1 MLLGIK
7 SKKVLFAR
15 HLFVVSFG
23 ALLTY
28 LFYKSYP
35 QWGVDHALWRSFA
48 HTAFVLLV
56 LSLILG
62 PLAKLWRPF
71 NRFISWRREF
81 GFWFA
86 IFALIH
92 GYIIWTRWATG
103 DVMRLFGFE
112 YFDQLSGYVLFRP
125 EVGIMNMMG
134 LMVLPMII
142 VLAITSS
149 DRAVSFL
156 GISPWKWLHS
166 ALVNVIFYVLVLRGI
181 LYFFFF
187 FELTY
192 PRMAQYPPVWFLY
205 PFIGMALLVVF
216 LQAAAFVKTVFR
228 QRGVGHS
235 KANSLVPSL
244 TLLIFGSLFVLS
256 IALPGGMVI
265 YLESRSVDNPGTASA
280 QVPNSY
286 AKSFYM
292 VVRDGN
298 QEIHLWA
305 RNLDSEAY
313 FRETVIVGGSA
324 ISHQIYRYDERAL
337 YSAKLDE
344 SKQLVWSK
352 SEKMEPAN
360 TGISGIMA
368 GPGAWAAQ
376 YGKGEHQINFNNK
389 MLPVSI
395 LSVDEAID
403 NEIFKLPN
411 FTNSASPAQ

>member
-15 HLFVVSFG
+15 HLFVAGFG
-23 ALLTY
+23 GLLTY
-28 LFYKSYP
+28 IFYKSYP
-35 QWGVDHALWRSFA
+35 QWGIDHALWRSFA
-48 HTAFVLLV
+48 HTAFVFLF

-62 PLAKLWRPF
+62 PAAKLWRPF

-112 YFDQLSGYVLFRP
+112 YFDQLSGYVLFRS

-156 GISPWKWLHS
+156 GISSWKWLHS
-166 ALVNVIFYVLVLRGI
+166 SLAHVIFYVLVLRGI

-192 PRMAQYPPVWFLY
+192 PRMAQYPSVWFLY
-205 PFIGMALLVVF
+205 PFIGMALLVVL
-216 LQAAAFVKTVFR
+216 LQAAAFIKTVFR
-228 QRGVGHS
+228 QRGIGQEGTSMFQKIGVLGVG
-235 KANSLVPSL
+235 L
-244 TLLIFGSLFVLS
+244 LFVLS

-265 YLESRSVDNPGTASA
+265 YLESRSVDTTGTASA
-280 QVPNSY
+280 QLPSSS

-292 VVRDGN
+292 VVKDGN

-305 RNLDSEAY
+305 RNLDREAY
-313 FRETVIVGGSA
+313 FRETVIAGGST
-324 ISHQIYRYDERAL
+324 ISHQIYRFDERAM

-344 SKQLVWSK
+344 SGQMAWSK
-352 SEKMEPAN
+352 SENMEPGSV
-360 TGISGIMA
+360 GISGISA

-395 LSVDEAID
+395 LSVNEAIND
-403 NEIFKLPN
+403 EIFKLPN

>member
-7 SKKVLFAR
+7 SKEALFGR
-15 HLFVVSFG
+15 HLLVASFG

-28 LFYKSYP
+28 IFYKSYP
-35 QWGVDHALWRSFA
+35 QWGIDHAVWRSFA
-48 HTAFVLLV
+48 HAAFVLLV

-86 IFALIH
+86 VFALIH
-92 GYIIWTRWATG
+92 GYMIWKRWAVE

-112 YFDQLSGYVLFRP
+112 YFEQLSGYVLFRP

-134 LMVLPMII
+134 LMVLPMI
-142 VLAITSS
+142 VALAITSS
-149 DRAVSFL
+149 DKAVSFL
-156 GISPWKWLHS
+156 GISSWKWLHS
-166 ALVNVIFYVLVLRGI
+166 TLAHVIFYVLLLRGI

-192 PRMAQYPPVWFLY
+192 PRMAQYPSVWFLY
-205 PFIGMALLVVF
+205 PFIGMALLVVL

-228 QRGVGHS
+228 QRGVGQEGTS
-235 KANSLVPSL
+235 VFQKLGVL
-244 TLLIFGSLFVLS
+244 GVGLLFILS

-280 QVPNSY
+280 QIPNSY
-286 AKSFYM
+286 AKSFHM
-292 VVRDGN
+292 VVRDGS

-305 RNLDSEAY
+305 RNLDSEPY
-313 FRETVIVGGSA
+313 FRETVVVGESA
-324 ISHQIYRYDERAL
+324 ISHQVYRYDERAM

-344 SKQLVWSK
+344 SGQMAWSK
-352 SEKMEPAN
+352 SENVLPENA
-360 TGISGIMA
+360 GIQGLLA

-376 YGKGEHQINFNNK
+376 YGKGEQQINFNNK
-389 MLPVSI
+389 MLPVNI
-395 LSVDEAID
+395 LSVDEVIED
-403 NEIFKLPN
+403 EIFKLPN
-411 FTNSASPAQ
+411 FANSISPAQ

>member
-15 HLFVVSFG
+15 HIFVASFG

-28 LFYKSYP
+28 IFYKSYP
-35 QWGVDHALWRSFA
+35 QWGIDHAVWRSFA

-71 NRFISWRREF
+71 NRLLSWRREF

-86 IFALIH
+86 VFALIH
-92 GYIIWTRWATG
+92 GYMIWKRWAVG

-112 YFDQLSGYVLFRP
+112 YFEQLSGYVLFRP

-142 VLAITSS
+142 ALAITSS

-156 GISPWKWLHS
+156 GISSWKWLHS
-166 ALVNVIFYVLVLRGI
+166 SLTHVIFYVLVLRGI
-181 LYFFFF
+181 LYLFFF

-192 PRMAQYPPVWFLY
+192 PRMAQYPSVWFLY

-228 QRGVGHS
+228 QRGIGQEGMSMFQKIGVLGVG
-235 KANSLVPSL
+235 
-244 TLLIFGSLFVLS
+244 LLFILS

-265 YLESRSVDNPGTASA
+265 YLESRSVDTTGTASA
-280 QVPNSY
+280 QMPNSY

-298 QEIHLWA
+298 QEINLWA
-305 RNLDSEAY
+305 RNLDSEPY
-313 FRETVIVGGSA
+313 FRETVIAGGSP
-324 ISHQIYRYDERAL
+324 ISHQIYRFDERAM

-344 SKQLVWSK
+344 SGQMAWSK
-352 SEKMEPAN
+352 SEKMEPDN
-360 TGISGIMA
+360 VGISGISA
-368 GPGAWAAQ
+368 GPGAWAVQ
-376 YGKGEHQINFNNK
+376 YGKGEHQINFNNR
-389 MLPVSI
+389 MLSVSI
-395 LSVDEAID
+395 LSVNEAIND
-403 NEIFKLPN
+403 EIFKLPN

>member
-7 SKKVLFAR
+7 SKEALFGR
-15 HLFVVSFG
+15 HLLVASFG

-28 LFYKSYP
+28 IFYKSYP
-35 QWGVDHALWRSFA
+35 QWGIDHAIWRSFA

-71 NRFISWRREF
+71 NRFISWRREL

-86 IFALIH
+86 VFALIH
-92 GYIIWTRWATG
+92 GYMIWKRWAVG

-112 YFDQLSGYVLFRP
+112 YFEQLSGYVLFRP

-156 GISPWKWLHS
+156 SISSWKWLHS
-166 ALVNVIFYVLVLRGI
+166 TLAHVIFYILVLRGI

-192 PRMAQYPPVWFLY
+192 PRMAQYPSVWFLY
-205 PFIGMALLVVF
+205 PFIGMALLVVL

-228 QRGVGHS
+228 QRGVGQEGTS
-235 KANSLVPSL
+235 AFQKMGVLGVG
-244 TLLIFGSLFVLS
+244 LLFILS
-256 IALPGGMVI
+256 IAFPGGMVL
-265 YLESRSVDNPGTASA
+265 YLESRSVDTPVTASA
-280 QVPNSY
+280 QLPNSY

-292 VVRDGN
+292 IARDGN
-298 QEIHLWA
+298 QEVHLWA
-305 RNLDSEAY
+305 RNLDSEPY
-313 FRETVIVGGSA
+313 FRETVIVESSA
-324 ISHQIYRYDERAL
+324 ISHRIYRFDERAM
-337 YSAKLDE
+337 YSAQLDE
-344 SKQLVWSK
+344 SGQMTWSK
-352 SEKMEPAN
+352 SENMEPGN
-360 TGISGIMA
+360 TGLSEILA

-376 YGKGEHQINFNNK
+376 YGKGDHQINLNNK
-389 MLPVSI
+389 VLPVNI
-395 LSVDEAID
+395 LSVNEAIGD
-403 NEIFKLPN
+403 EIFKLPN
-411 FTNSASPAQ
+411 FANSASPTQ

>member
-15 HLFVVSFG
+15 HFFVASLG

-28 LFYKSYP
+28 LFFKSYP
-35 QWGVDHALWRSFA
+35 QWGIDHAMWRSFA

-86 IFALIH
+86 VFALIH
-92 GYIIWTRWATG
+92 GYMIWKRWAMG

-112 YFDQLSGYVLFRP
+112 NMEQLGGYVLFRP

-134 LMVLPMII
+134 LVVLPMI
-142 VLAITSS
+142 VLLAITSS

-156 GISPWKWLHS
+156 GISSWKWLHS
-166 ALVNVIFYVLVLRGI
+166 TLAHVIFYVLVLRGI

-192 PRMAQYPPVWFLY
+192 PRMAVYPSVWFLY
-205 PFIGMALLVVF
+205 PFIGMALLVVL
-216 LQAAAFVKTVFR
+216 LQAAAFIKTVFR
-228 QRGVGHS
+228 QRWVGQS
-235 KANSLVPSL
+235 ENKSMFSTLILLVLSM
-244 TLLIFGSLFVLS
+244 LFMLS
-256 IALPGGMVI
+256 IALPGGAVL

-280 QVPNSY
+280 QLPNNY
-286 AKSFYM
+286 ARSFHL
-292 VVRDGN
+292 VARDGN
-298 QEIHLWA
+298 QDIHLWA
-305 RNLDSEAY
+305 RNLDSEPY
-313 FRETVIVGGSA
+313 FRETVEMAGSA
-324 ISHQIYRYDERAL
+324 ISHRIYRYDDRAM
-337 YSAKLDE
+337 YSAQLDE
-344 SKQLVWSK
+344 SGQMAWSK
-352 SEKMEPAN
+352 SENVAPENA
-360 TGISGIMA
+360 GIQGLAA

-376 YGKGEHQINFNNK
+376 YGKGEHQINFNNRA
-389 MLPVSI
+389 LPVYI
-395 LSVDEAID
+395 LSVNEVIDDEV
-403 NEIFKLPN
+403 FKLPN
-411 FTNSASPAQ
+411 FANSASPIQ

>member
-15 HLFVVSFG
+15 HFFVASLG

-28 LFYKSYP
+28 LFFKSYP
-35 QWGVDHALWRSFA
+35 QWGIDHAMWRSFA

-92 GYIIWTRWATG
+92 GYMIWKRWAVG

-112 YFDQLSGYVLFRP
+112 YFEQLSGYVLFRP

-156 GISPWKWLHS
+156 GISSWKWLHS
-166 ALVNVIFYVLVLRGI
+166 SLAHVIFYVLVLRGI

-192 PRMAQYPPVWFLY
+192 PRMAQYPSVWFLY
-205 PFIGMALLVVF
+205 PFIGMALLVVL
-216 LQAAAFVKTVFR
+216 LQAAAFIKTVFR
-228 QRGVGHS
+228 QRGIGQEGTSMFQKIGVLGVG
-235 KANSLVPSL
+235 L
-244 TLLIFGSLFVLS
+244 LFVLS

-265 YLESRSVDNPGTASA
+265 YLESRSVDTTGTASA
-280 QVPNSY
+280 QLPDTY

-292 VVRDGN
+292 VVKDGN

-305 RNLDSEAY
+305 RNLDSEPY
-313 FRETVIVGGSA
+313 FREMVMVAGSP
-324 ISHQIYRYDERAL
+324 ISQQIYRFDERAM

-344 SKQLVWSK
+344 SGQMAWSK
-352 SEKMEPAN
+352 SENMEPGSV
-360 TGISGIMA
+360 GISGISA

-403 NEIFKLPN
+403 DETFKLPN
-411 FTNSASPAQ
+411 FVNSSSPTQ

>member
-15 HLFVVSFG
+15 HLFVASLG

-28 LFYKSYP
+28 IFYKSYP
-35 QWGVDHALWRSFA
+35 QWGIDHAMWRSFA

-71 NRFISWRREF
+71 NRLISWRREF

-86 IFALIH
+86 VFALIH
-92 GYIIWTRWATG
+92 GYMIWKRWAVG

-112 YFDQLSGYVLFRP
+112 YFEQLSGYVLFRP

-156 GISPWKWLHS
+156 GISSWKWLHS
-166 ALVNVIFYVLVLRGI
+166 TLAHVIFYVLLLRGI

-192 PRMAQYPPVWFLY
+192 PRMAQYPSVWFLY
-205 PFIGMALLVVF
+205 PFIGMALLVVL
-216 LQAAAFVKTVFR
+216 LQAAAFIKTVLR
-228 QRGVGHS
+228 QRGVGQDRS
-235 KANSLVPSL
+235 NMFQKMGVWGVG
-244 TLLIFGSLFVLS
+244 ILFILS
-256 IALPGGMVI
+256 IALPGGMVL
-265 YLESRSVDNPGTASA
+265 YLESRSIDTAGASSA
-280 QVPNSY
+280 QTPNSY
-286 AKSFYM
+286 AKNFYM

-298 QEIHLWA
+298 QEIHLWT
-305 RNLDSEAY
+305 RNLDSEPY
-313 FRETVIVGGSA
+313 FRETVIVGGSP
-324 ISHQIYRYDERAL
+324 ISHQIYRFNERAM
-337 YSAKLDE
+337 YTAKLDE
-344 SKQLVWSK
+344 SGQMAWSK
-352 SEKMEPAN
+352 SENMEPEN
-360 TGISGIMA
+360 VGLSGILS

-376 YGKGEHQINFNNK
+376 YGKGEHQINFNNRV
-389 MLPVSI
+389 LPVTI

-403 NEIFKLPN
+403 DEIFKLPN
-411 FTNSASPAQ
+411 FSNSASPAQ